1 MGNSI
6 EKSSFLQQ
14 ENIQRI
20 ELTEEQQMNFS
31 RQLKRG
37 ICRELHAQSLLTDEQ
52 LGILLNELEE

>member
-1 MGNSI
+1 M
-6 EKSSFLQQ
+6 EKSSSLQQ
-14 ENIQRI
+14 ENA
-20 ELTEEQQMNFS
+20 LTKEQQKNFS

>member
-1 MGNSI
+1 M

-14 ENIQRI
+14 ENVHRI
-20 ELTEEQQMNFS
+20 ALTKEQQKNFS